1 MSGAVAN
8 RGVCNAMSVDV
19 EEHFQVGA
27 FETTICREDWPRW
40 DSRVVRNTERALEL
54 FADKGVSATFFTLGW
69 VAERE
74 PALMRRI
81 VENGHEI
88 ANHGYAHDRVH
99 TFTPESFRADIR
111 KARMLIEDAAGAEVK
126 GYRAPSFSIGS
137 GNRWALEVLA
147 EEGYAYSSS
156 VAPIRHDHYGWPEA
170 PRFPH
175 TPVTGSDMVEVPVTT
190 VEYAGRR
197 MACGG
202 GGFFRLLPYG
212 LSEWAIDRVNR
223 VEGQATVFYFHPWE
237 IDPEQPVVP
246 GAPLR
251 SRIRH
256 YTNLDVMEAKL
267 ARLLDRFRWDRMD
280 RVFLGRETLK
290 AAA

>member
-1 MSGAVAN
+1 MSDAVPG
-8 RGVCNAMSVDV
+8 RGVCNAMSIDV

-27 FETTICREDWPRW
+27 FETTIRREDWPQW
-40 DSRVVRNTERALEL
+40 DSRVVRNTERALQL

-74 PALMRRI
+74 PALIRRI
-81 VENGHEI
+81 VDNGHEI

-99 TFTPESFRADIR
+99 SFTPETFRADIR
-111 KARMLIEDAAGAEVK
+111 KARALIEDAAGAEVK

-170 PRFPH
+170 PRFPYR
-175 TPVTGSDMVEVPVTT
+175 PVQGSDMVEIPVTT

-223 VEGQATVFYFHPWE
+223 VEGQSTVFYFHPWE

-280 RVFLGRETLK
+280 TVFLGGESLRR
-290 AAA
+290 AA